1 MYRSVQG
8 SQNCLWNC
16 RESKE
21 REQETAVMLVLSPW
35 REEAPYGSFTG
46 VVWEATAAQEPASD
60 LLTIWSPVKLPSI
73 NMYYKL
79 HHLSGSYEITCE
91 STHHQQHQLP
101 IDWYGREMDWYG
113 QGWQHSLTSYL
124 RVFINRGVNCP
135 SPCPLFKSQGP
146 AKAPLPLL
154 CIQPHVWIQVHSSQ
168 HPDNSS
174 WAMQPRYQI
183 AVYIL

>member
-1 MYRSVQG
+1 MELQ
-8 SQNCLWNC
+8 
-16 RESKE
+16 
-21 REQETAVMLVLSPW
+21 REQRKRTRNCCDACALTMKRGSPI
-35 REEAPYGSFTG
+35 
-46 VVWEATAAQEPASD
+46 WEFHRGRLRGHCSSRACKRPSYNLD
-60 LLTIWSPVKLPSI
+60 PVKLPGI

-79 HHLSGSYEITCE
+79 HHLSGSYEITRE

-113 QGWQHSLTSYL
+113 QGWRHSLTSYL
-124 RVFINRGVNCP
+124 HVLINRGVNCP
-135 SPCPLFKSQGP
+135 SPFPLFKSQWT

-154 CIQPHVWIQVHSSQ
+154 CIQPHVWRQVHSSG

-183 AVYIL
+183 SVYIL